1 VKRIGLFGGTF
12 DPVHIGHLLVAKAAH
27 EELTLDRL
35 YFIPA
40 AQSPFKPGSNPAP
53 AAGRL
58 RMLRL
63 ALAGHSEYEVDSQ
76 EIERGGISYSIDT
89 IRAYARRFPNA
100 QLFYLIGTDHLAT
113 LPKWRDAD
121 TLAQL
126 AEFIVIPRPG
136 EAPMPAP
143 PPFRVRHLKGW
154 PLQVSSS
161 VIRERVQAGLTVD
174 HLLPFGV
181 SEILRAENWY
191 RQG

>member
-1 VKRIGLFGGTF
+1 MKRIGLFGGTF
-12 DPVHIGHLLVAKAAH
+12 DPVHLGHLLVAKAAH

-53 AAGRL
+53 AEGRL

-63 ALAGHSEYEVDSQ
+63 ALAGHAEYEVDPQ

-89 IRAYARRFPNA
+89 LRAYARQFPQA
-100 QLFYLIGTDHLAT
+100 QLFYLVGADHLGT
-113 LPKWRDAD
+113 LSKWRNAEA
-121 TLAQL
+121 LAEL
-126 AEFIVIPRPG
+126 AEFVVIPRPG
-136 EAPMPAP
+136 EPPMPAP
-143 PPFRVRHLKGW
+143 PTFRVRHLKGW

-161 VIRERVQAGLTVD
+161 VIRERVRAGLPIG
-174 HLLPFGV
+174 HLVPFGV
-181 SEILRAENWY
+181 DDVLGRESWY